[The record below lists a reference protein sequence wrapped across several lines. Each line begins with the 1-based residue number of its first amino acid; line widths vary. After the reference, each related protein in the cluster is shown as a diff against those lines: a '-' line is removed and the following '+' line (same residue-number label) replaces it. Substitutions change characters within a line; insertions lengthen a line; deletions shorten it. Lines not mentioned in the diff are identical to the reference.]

1 MTVDWSSVFISYN
14 NLCIDRNLRY
24 DHAENWV
31 CYLAV
36 HVFFNYR
43 QQKIA
48 EREKRAAEQ
57 QRKKMEKEAQRLM
70 KKEQNKIGVKLS

>member
-1 MTVDWSSVFISYN
+1 MNSFSSAF
-14 NLCIDRNLRY
+14 
-24 DHAENWV
+24 H
-31 CYLAV
+31 
-36 HVFFNYR
+36 FFFSNYR
-43 QQKIA
+43 QQKLA

>member
-1 MTVDWSSVFISYN
+1 MDLIQTPAPP
-14 NLCIDRNLRY
+14 LT
-24 DHAENWV
+24 
-31 CYLAV
+31 
-36 HVFFNYR
+36 NYSKSKNMLLFR

-48 EREKRAAEQ
+48 DREKRAAEQ

>member
-1 MTVDWSSVFISYN
+1 MRVLKI
-14 NLCIDRNLRY
+14 
-24 DHAENWV
+24 E
-31 CYLAV
+31 CYIAIC
-36 HVFFNYR
+36 VFFNYR
-43 QQKIA
+43 QQKMA

>member
-1 MTVDWSSVFISYN
+1 MTEALFFISYN
-14 NLCIDRNLRY
+14 NLFIVC
-24 DHAENWV
+24 AENWTPS
-31 CYLAV
+31 AV
-36 HVFFNYR
+36 HFFSNYR
-43 QQKIA
+43 QQKLA